1 MPLRWT
7 TRPCF
12 PSYLLRCRTKR
23 RFYLETCLKSTTST
37 RGERVSSIWSTPS
50 QTDASINNSS
60 LLSTFSLVLTSFYY
74 WQDISKRAGAVHWL
88 SRIGWKMFSAEG
100 ERLMTAA
107 RVLLLLKNSYSDL
120 FFFYCFPADDRPA
133 DLREVLSQQ
142 ASLWKSLEAVF
153 RLCLL
158 PGGQTRFHRKK
169 KKNTTGFDLT
179 LFFSKNQECQKKLEH
194 KLGLD
199 SYLLKPVQR
208 ITKYQLLLKVQSFF

>member
-37 RGERVSSIWSTPS
+37 RGERVSSIWSTSS

-107 RVLLLLKNSYSDL
+107 RVLPLLKNSYSHL
-120 FFFYCFPADDRPA
+120 FFYCFPADDRPA

-153 RLCLL
+153 RLCFL

-169 KKNTTGFDLT
+169 RKT
-179 LFFSKNQECQKKLEH
+179 L
-194 KLGLD
+194 LGL
-199 SYLLKPVQR
+199 
-208 ITKYQLLLKVQSFF
+208 IWHCSFPKTRSVRKSWSTSWA

>member
-12 PSYLLRCRTKR
+12 PSYLLLCRTKR

-37 RGERVSSIWSTPS
+37 RGERVSSIWSTSS

-107 RVLLLLKNSYSDL
+107 RVLLLLKNSYSHL
-120 FFFYCFPADDRPA
+120 FFFT
-133 DLREVLSQQ
+133 
-142 ASLWKSLEAVF
+142 ASLQMTDLQIYEKYCHNKPRSESLWRQCSDCAFFQVDKQDFTEKK
-153 RLCLL
+153 
-158 PGGQTRFHRKK
+158 RK
-169 KKNTTGFDLT
+169 T
-179 LFFSKNQECQKKLEH
+179 L
-194 KLGLD
+194 LGL
-199 SYLLKPVQR
+199 
-208 ITKYQLLLKVQSFF
+208 IWHCSFPKTRSVRKSWSTSWA